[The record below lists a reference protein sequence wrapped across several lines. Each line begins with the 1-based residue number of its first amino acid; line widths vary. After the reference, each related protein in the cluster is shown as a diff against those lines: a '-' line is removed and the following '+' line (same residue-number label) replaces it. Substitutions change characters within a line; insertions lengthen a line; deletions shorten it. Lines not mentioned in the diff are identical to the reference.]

1 MYLQFFNARNY
12 IYSFHNFSL
21 RFILKIF
28 LKFRKF
34 QPRYSYKIY
43 SYKKK
48 KNVFIMFVIRRQD
61 YLDGF
66 VEYFVFNRYFVLI
79 SSCCQNF
86 CSKHRD
92 V

>member
-1 MYLQFFNARNY
+1 
-12 IYSFHNFSL
+12 
-21 RFILKIF
+21 
-28 LKFRKF
+28 
-34 QPRYSYKIY
+34 
-43 SYKKK
+43 
-48 KNVFIMFVIRRQD
+48 MFVIRRQD